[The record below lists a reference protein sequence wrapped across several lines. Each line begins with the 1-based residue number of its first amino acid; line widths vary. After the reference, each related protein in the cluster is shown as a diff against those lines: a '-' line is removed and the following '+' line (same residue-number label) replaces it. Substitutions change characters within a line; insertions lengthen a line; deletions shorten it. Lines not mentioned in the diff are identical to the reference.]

1 MTWTFSSLLDP
12 TELSFVTICIRLVL
26 SFIFSGILGLER
38 TRKRRPAGLRT
49 YILVG
54 MSATIIMMTQE
65 FMTLNFPHNSDVG
78 RLPAQVVTGIGF
90 LGAGT
95 IMITRYYR
103 VRGLTTAA
111 GLWGVACIGLAIGI
125 GFYVGAF
132 IGMLALLFILLFAAK
147 FEYSYTK
154 NIRRVSVYL
163 LFASIVELKAF
174 LKDMRA
180 KGYHITDLEVQ
191 SGVGGG
197 NNVSIFCL
205 LHFHKDETHE
215 GVIEMLRERDDVML
229 AEELE
234 S

>member
-1 MTWTFSSLLDP
+1 MTWTFSSLWDP
-12 TELSFVTICIRLVL
+12 TQLSALTVLIRLVL
-26 SFIFSGILGLER
+26 SFLFSGILGLER

-111 GLWGVACIGLAIGI
+111 GLWGVACLGLAIGI
-125 GFYVGAF
+125 GFYVGAA
-132 IGMLALLFILLFAAK
+132 IGMIALLIVLLFADK

-154 NIRRVSVYL
+154 NIRRVSIYL
-163 LFASIVELKAF
+163 LFASIPDLKTF
-174 LKDMRA
+174 LKDVRA
-180 KGYHITDLEVQ
+180 KGYRVTDLEFQ
-191 SGVGGG
+191 NGVG
-197 NNVSIFCL
+197 NNSVSIFCL
-205 LHFHKDETHE
+205 LHFHADETHE
-215 GVIEMLRERDDVML
+215 SVIEMLRSRDDVML

>member
-1 MTWTFSSLLDP
+1 MASSFWDILWDPRELNVVTVIIRLTMSLL
-12 TELSFVTICIRLVL
+12 
-26 SFIFSGILGLER
+26 FSGILGLER

-54 MSATIIMMTQE
+54 ISATIIMITQE
-65 FMTLNFPHNSDVG
+65 FMTLNFPSNSDVG

-111 GLWGVACIGLAIGI
+111 GLWGVACLGLAIGI

-132 IGMLALLFILLFAAK
+132 FGMLALLAILLFADKLETA
-147 FEYSYTK
+147 YTR
-154 NIRRVSVYL
+154 NIHRTSIYL
-163 LFASIVELKAF
+163 LFNSIADVKTF
-174 LKDMRA
+174 LSDIRS
-180 KGYHITDLEVQ
+180 KGYRVTEVE
-191 SGVGGG
+191 VTGGAG
-197 NNVSIFCL
+197 TSIGLFCL
-205 LHFHKDETHE
+205 MHIHE
-215 GVIEMLRERDDVML
+215 GESHQSVIEMLRSRDDVML
-229 AEELE
+229 AEEID